1 MRRLTTA
8 VAAVGVAGVLTIAL
22 PSSARATSGT
32 SPHVN
37 THTGHT
43 LGPANAT
50 GGMCV
55 QWSPGRA
62 AKTLPV
68 PGRSPGAPCRLP
80 SPRTQP
86 GPS

>member
-1 MRRLTTA
+1 MKRLTTA

-37 THTGHT
+37 AQTGQS

-68 PGRSPGAPCRLP
+68 PALPPGAPCRVP